1 MTIVNDQ
8 VAITTSAGVIV
19 ASNANRKKLIIH
31 NVGSDTI
38 YIGDDGS
45 ITSSNAFPILSG
57 ETFEI
62 NDYTGIIKGI
72 CASGETST
80 AAYIEQQ
87 VS

>member
-1 MTIVNDQ
+1 MTIVNNQ
-8 VAITTSAGVIV
+8 VAMSDSEATIV
-19 ASNANRKKLIIH
+19 ALNVDRKKLIIH
-31 NVGSDTI
+31 NIGDDTI

-45 ITSSNAFPILSG
+45 ITDSNAFPILSG
-57 ETFEI
+57 ETLEI
-62 NDYTGIIKGI
+62 NDYTGIIKGV

>member
-62 NDYTGIIKGI
+62 NDYTGAIQGI
-72 CASGETST
+72 CAAAESST